1 MEIKDYII
9 VLLVVV
15 LAIVLSK
22 FDLRGGSCKQE
33 QDLIQTRNVQYEH
46 LLNQKRDMEQ
56 QRDFFKEKL
65 KEKLEKCTQRLNDLI
80 ENKNRLSNGLESAER
95 DLERAM
101 EYLDRCD
108 LAIEE
113 CKAEL
118 NGHGQLL
125 PSM

>member
-1 MEIKDYII
+1 
-9 VLLVVV
+9 
-15 LAIVLSK
+15 
-22 FDLRGGSCKQE
+22 
-33 QDLIQTRNVQYEH
+33 
-46 LLNQKRDMEQ
+46 MEQ

-65 KEKLEKCTQRLNDLI
+65 KDAQEKLEKCTQRLNDLI

-95 DLERAM
+95 DLKHAM

-125 PSM
+125 SVHVNLLGYFNLRGSLSNPLSSYRSQLQYQKRKELSFS